1 MPYHPNQQPTNQSN
15 PAYAQDN
22 YYANYNAE
30 QNLGS
35 VGAAANQW
43 TGAKSATGG
52 GQNDQAYGTNGDR
65 LIDTSRPGL
74 PTWVSD
80 SQAQYQT
87 PRRTLTIG
95 RADHE
100 LHMPQTGGAMSD
112 VHHYGAPPAYVGDQ
126 YSVNV
131 QQAAP
136 QHGPHASNPLPSTL
150 QPGMSNRPGALQAN
164 SLPSAIPTLP
174 QISTQMQQTPGI
186 SRSMTQSH
194 THSYSRSSPGNM
206 DQPRYKPFSNTPET
220 SRYPTSSSNVPQTPS
235 AASPYSPL
243 NLASIRTQA
252 EGGFNTEQ
260 ALSPLPSDAQ
270 NPYYQMS
277 SSYVA
282 PWPIYAVDWCKWPPR
297 TNDSGVGKVA
307 IGSYLEDNHNYVRL
321 RHFRVVR
328 RYLYFTRFRY
338 STLTRRPTCKAK
350 HPSSSPKQRK
360 RLIPIPSRGY
370 SGSHPPR
377 INRPQIF

>member
-1 MPYHPNQQPTNQSN
+1 MSARWTSNMPYHPNQQASNQSS
-15 PAYAQDN
+15 PPYPQDN
-22 YYANYNAE
+22 YYANYNAG

-35 VGAAANQW
+35 VGAPATQW
-43 TGAKSATGG
+43 TGAKSATAGAP
-52 GQNDQAYGTNGDR
+52 NDQAYGTNGDR
-65 LIDTSRPGL
+65 AIDTSRPG
-74 PTWVSD
+74 PTSWASD

-95 RADHE
+95 RAEHE
-100 LHMPQTGGAMSD
+100 LHIPHTGSAMSD
-112 VHHYGAPPAYVGDQ
+112 VHHYGAPPAYGGDQ
-126 YSVNV
+126 FSVNV
-131 QQAAP
+131 QQATP
-136 QHGPHASNPLPSTL
+136 THGQHSSNPLPSTL

-164 SLPSAIPTLP
+164 SSPSAIPTLP
-174 QISTQMQQTPGI
+174 QISTQMQHTPGV

-194 THSYSRSSPGNM
+194 SHSYSRSSPGNM

-220 SRYPTSSSNVPQTPS
+220 TRYPTSNSNAPQTPS

-260 ALSPLPSDAQ
+260 ALSPLPSDSQ

-297 TNDSGVGKVA
+297 ANDNGAGKVA
-307 IGSYLEDNHNYVRL
+307 IGSYLEDNHNYVGWL
-321 RHFRVVR
+321 SSCV
-328 RYLYFTRFRY
+328 TK
-338 STLTRRPTCKAK
+338 TLILLPDPNTRRP
-350 HPSSSPKQRK
+350 
-360 RLIPIPSRGY
+360 
-370 SGSHPPR
+370 
-377 INRPQIF
+377 NNN